1 MQALEYA
8 ESSRS
13 RAFLNWLA
21 LTPLPQSPGRVP
33 PALLADEALWLN
45 RLRGLLARQAPA
57 VASSD
62 YWSQVRAAW
71 ECLEAAWA
79 ALGDE
84 EYAALRQGR
93 PMTLAELYKCLAA
106 D

>member
-1 MQALEYA
+1 M
-8 ESSRS
+8 
-13 RAFLNWLA
+13 
-21 LTPLPQSPGRVP
+21 
-33 PALLADEALWLN
+33 ADEAFWLN

-71 ECLEAAWA
+71 EHLEAAWA

-93 PMTLAELYKCLAA
+93 PMALAELTQCLAA
-106 D
+106 N